1 MQNSIADRAWLAAIV
16 DSSDDAIISKT
27 LDGIITSWNRSAT
40 RIFGYQPDEMIG
52 QPIIR
57 IIPLDLHAQ
66 EVEILSK
73 LKRGER
79 IEHFE
84 TVRVAKDGHLVD
96 ISLTVSPLRDD
107 DGHLIGASKIVR
119 DISEQK
125 KAERTRQLLLNEL
138 NHRVKNMLAS
148 VQAIVQGTLRHTS
161 DPAQFVDSFNGRI
174 QSLARVHSMLSSS
187 TWQGADLRELI
198 RDQIVRG
205 PVDESRLTA
214 WGPAVHLEPQMALHM
229 ALILHE
235 LGTNSVKYGALS
247 ATTGWVTVSWIVVD
261 AVLNLQWVERGGPL
275 ARAPTTRGFGSTLI
289 EQSAK
294 TVGGT
299 ATPIWETEG
308 ITWQIT
314 LPLPGPEA
322 EVASSRGSEWVETV
336 GQKASALPPPAAPKL
351 SGRRILIIEDEPLV
365 SLDLMACIEDADG
378 IVVGPSGS
386 AKDALRLIETDTF
399 DAALLDANLHG
410 KPVDAIATAL
420 TDRNIPYVFVSG
432 HSRAGLPVAFAK
444 APLVSK
450 PFSHAQ
456 IVAAV
461 SNLLQCHPQI
471 ALLKS

>member
-1 MQNSIADRAWLAAIV
+1 MQNSNADRARLAAIV

-40 RIFGYQPDEMIG
+40 RIFGYQPEEMIG
-52 QPIIR
+52 QPITR
-57 IIPLDLHAQ
+57 IIPLDLREQ

-84 TVRVAKDGHLVD
+84 TVRVAKDGHLVEV
-96 ISLTVSPLRDD
+96 SLTVSPLHDD
-107 DGHLIGASKIVR
+107 DGHLIGASKIGR
-119 DISEQK
+119 DITEQK
-125 KAERTRQLLLNEL
+125 KADRTRQLLLNEL

-161 DPAQFVDSFNGRI
+161 DPARFVDSFSGRI

-214 WGPAVHLEPQMALHM
+214 WGPPVHLEPQMSLHV

-247 ATTGWVTVSWIVVD
+247 ATSGWVTVSWIVEN
-261 AVLNLQWVERGGPL
+261 AVLNLKWVERGGPP
-275 ARAPTTRGFGSTLI
+275 AKAATKRGFGSTLI

-299 ATPIWETEG
+299 AAPIWETEG
-308 ITWQIT
+308 VTWQIT
-314 LPLPGPEA
+314 LPLPGLEA
-322 EVASSRGSEWVETV
+322 EVASSRGSEWVNTL
-336 GQKASALPPPAAPKL
+336 GHKASAPPPAAPKL
-351 SGRRILIIEDEPLV
+351 TGRRILIIEDEPLV
-365 SLDLMACIEDADG
+365 ALDLSACIEDADG
-378 IVVGPSGS
+378 IVIGPSGS
-386 AKDALRLIETDTF
+386 AKDALRLIEAETI

-410 KPVDAIATAL
+410 KPVDTIATAL
-420 TDRNIPYVFVSG
+420 TTHNIPYVFVSG

-456 IVAAV
+456 IVDALGK
-461 SNLLQCHPQI
+461 LLQRHQEA